1 MDEAAFVALLVSTGV
16 PPAHG
21 DGLQRLTPYAVKYR
35 YDDTAPN
42 LVSGED
48 AKVVVTAI
56 LFWAEAQAVL

>member
-1 MDEAAFVALLVSTGV
+1 MAQLADAGHF

-48 AKVVVTAI
+48 ARVVVTSI
-56 LFWAEAQAVL
+56 LFWVEAQAVI